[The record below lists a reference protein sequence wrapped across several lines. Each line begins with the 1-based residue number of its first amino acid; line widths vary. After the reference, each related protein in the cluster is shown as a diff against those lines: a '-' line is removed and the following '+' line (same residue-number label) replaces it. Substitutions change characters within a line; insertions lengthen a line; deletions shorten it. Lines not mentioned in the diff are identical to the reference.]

1 MQIVTAALL
10 YNDGK
15 YLLCQRPATDKL
27 SLKWE
32 FPGGKLE
39 DGETPEQCLI
49 REVREELCV
58 DIAIVSHFHDTLY
71 QYGTGKILLKFYLA
85 CITGGVMEWNV
96 HHDVRW
102 VEAERILAYD
112 LLPAD
117 IEVVE
122 KLVDHENVLKI

>member
-1 MQIVTAALL
+1 MVRRGPGRSHA
-10 YNDGK
+10 GM
-15 YLLCQRPATDKL
+15 
-27 SLKWE
+27 WE

>member
-15 YLLCQRPATDKL
+15 LYLLCQRPATDKL

-85 CITGGVMEWNV
+85 CITGALWNGMFIMMSGGWKLNGYW
-96 HHDVRW
+96 RM
-102 VEAERILAYD
+102 ICY
-112 LLPAD
+112 LP
-117 IEVVE
+117 I
-122 KLVDHENVLKI
+122 